1 MTSRTKLKSYK
12 TELTVGQKVITAIGV
27 VVFGIYALSL
37 VIALCWTVMSSLKTD
52 PEFAAS
58 SLALPK
64 IPQLSNYVRAFEVLA
79 INDTSLF
86 DMLFNSLWL
95 SILTPTINLFSAAMA
110 SYVMAKYKFP
120 GRKLIWG
127 IMVTLMVIPI
137 YGATASRY
145 QMYKMLGIYNSPLYL
160 VSAVCGLGGNMMLI
174 ATFEGV
180 STTYM
185 EAAFI
190 DGAGH
195 FKVFFTVMLP
205 QVTGLISAL
214 WIMSFISTW
223 NDYMTSIMF
232 LPDYLTLSTGLYR
245 FRNLT
250 QSRGKDIPV
259 LFAGVVL
266 CMIPAIAL
274 FITFQDKFL
283 NLNFGGGI
291 KG

>member
-1 MTSRTKLKSYK
+1 MSRTKTKQKRNWSF
-12 TELTVGQKVITAIGV
+12 GQKVIIV
-27 VVFGIYALSL
+27 VGTVIFVIYALSL
-37 VIALCWTVMSSLKTD
+37 VIPLGWTVLASLKSD
-52 PEFAAS
+52 EEFAAS
-58 SLALPK
+58 SLQLPRF
-64 IPQLSNYVRAFEVLA
+64 PRVSNYIKAFDLLA
-79 INDTSLF
+79 INDTSLLQ
-86 DMLFNSLWL
+86 MLVNSLWL
-95 SILTPTINLFSAAMA
+95 SVLTPTINLFTAAMA

-120 GRKLIWG
+120 GRNFIWG

-137 YGATASRY
+137 YGATASQY
-145 QMYKMLGIYNSPLYL
+145 QMYKALGIYNSPAFL
-160 VSAVCGLGGNMMLI
+160 VTSICGLGGNMMLI

-195 FKVFFTVMLP
+195 TKVFFSIMLP
-205 QVTGLISAL
+205 QVTGLLSAL

-223 NDYMTSIMF
+223 NSYMTSIMF
-232 LPDYLTLSTGLYR
+232 LPNYLTLATGLYR
-245 FRNLT
+245 FRNQT
-250 QSRGKDIPV
+250 QSRGKDVPV

-266 CMIPAIAL
+266 CMIPAVTL
-274 FITFQDKFL
+274 FATFQDKFL

>member
-1 MTSRTKLKSYK
+1 MLRTKANAKRVK
-12 TELTVGQKVITAIGV
+12 WTTGQKVIIVLGTMIFV
-27 VVFGIYALSL
+27 IYGLSL
-37 VIALCWTVMSSLKTD
+37 IFALGWTVLASLKTD
-52 PEFAAS
+52 EEFAAS
-58 SLALPK
+58 SLAFPRQWK
-64 IPQLSNYVRAFEVLA
+64 LSNYIRAFELLA
-79 INDTSLF
+79 IGNTNLVE
-86 DMLFNSLWL
+86 MLYNSLWL
-95 SILTPTINLFSAAMA
+95 SILRPTINLLTAAMA

-120 GRKLIWG
+120 GRSLIWG
-127 IMVTLMVIPI
+127 IMVTLMIIPI
-137 YGATASRY
+137 YGSTAS
-145 QMYKMLGIYNSPLYL
+145 QYKMYSLLGIYNSPLLL
-160 VSAVCGLGGNMMLI
+160 VTAICGIGGNMMLI

-195 FKVFFTVMLP
+195 FKVFFTIMLP
-205 QVTGLISAL
+205 QVTGLLSAL
-214 WIMSFISTW
+214 WIMSFISIW

-232 LPDYLTLSTGLYR
+232 LPDYLTLATGLYR
-245 FRNLT
+245 FRNQT

-266 CMIPAIAL
+266 CMIPAITL

>member
-1 MTSRTKLKSYK
+1 
-12 TELTVGQKVITAIGV
+12 
-27 VVFGIYALSL
+27 SL
-37 VIALCWTVMSSLKTD
+37 IIAMGWTVLASLKTD
-52 PEFAAS
+52 AEFAAS
-58 SLALPK
+58 SLAFPREWK
-64 IPQLSNYVRAFEVLA
+64 FSNYIKAFDLLA
-79 INDTSLF
+79 VNDTNLVE
-86 DMLFNSLWL
+86 MLFNSLWL
-95 SILTPTINLFSAAMA
+95 AVLTPSINLFTAAMA
-110 SYVMAKYKFP
+110 SYIMAKYKFP
-120 GRKLIWG
+120 GRNLIWG

-145 QMYKMLGIYNSPLYL
+145 QMYKFLGIYNSPLLL
-160 VSAVCGLGGNMMLI
+160 VTAICGIGGNMMLI

-195 FKVFFTVMLP
+195 FRIFFTIMLP

-232 LPDYLTLSTGLYR
+232 LPDYLTLATGLYR
-245 FRNLT
+245 FRNQT
-250 QSRGKDIPV
+250 QSRGKNIPV

-266 CMIPAIAL
+266 CMIPAITL
-274 FITFQDKFL
+274 FSAFQDKFL

>member
-1 MTSRTKLKSYK
+1 MLRTKANAKRVK
-12 TELTVGQKVITAIGV
+12 WTTGQKVIIVLGTLI
-27 VVFGIYALSL
+27 FGIYGLSL
-37 VIALCWTVMSSLKTD
+37 IFALGWTVLASLKTD
-52 PEFAAS
+52 AEFSAS
-58 SLALPK
+58 SLAFPQQWK
-64 IPQLSNYVRAFEVLA
+64 ISNYIRAFKLLA
-79 INDTSLF
+79 IGNTNLVE
-86 DMLFNSLWL
+86 MLYNSLWL
-95 SILTPTINLFSAAMA
+95 SILRPTINLFTAAMA

-120 GRKLIWG
+120 GRSLIWG
-127 IMVTLMVIPI
+127 IMVTLMIIPI
-137 YGATASRY
+137 YGSTASQY
-145 QMYKMLGIYNSPLYL
+145 QMYRLLGIYNSPLLL
-160 VSAVCGLGGNMMLI
+160 VTAICGIGGNMMLI

-195 FKVFFTVMLP
+195 FKVFFTIMLP

-214 WIMSFISTW
+214 WIMSFISSW
-223 NDYMTSIMF
+223 NDYMMSIMF
-232 LPDYLTLSTGLYR
+232 LPDYLTLATGLYR
-245 FRNLT
+245 FRNQT

-266 CMIPAIAL
+266 CMIPAITL

>member
-1 MTSRTKLKSYK
+1 MLRTKANAKRVK
-12 TELTVGQKVITAIGV
+12 WTTGQKVIIVLGTMIFV
-27 VVFGIYALSL
+27 IYGLSL
-37 VIALCWTVMSSLKTD
+37 IFALGWTVLASLKTD
-52 PEFAAS
+52 EEFAAS
-58 SLALPK
+58 SLAFPRQWK
-64 IPQLSNYVRAFEVLA
+64 LSNYIRAFELLA
-79 INDTSLF
+79 IGNTNLVE
-86 DMLFNSLWL
+86 MLYNSLWL
-95 SILTPTINLFSAAMA
+95 SILRPTINLLTAAMA

-120 GRKLIWG
+120 GRSLIWG
-127 IMVTLMVIPI
+127 IMVTLMIIPI
-137 YGATASRY
+137 YGSTASQY
-145 QMYKMLGIYNSPLYL
+145 QMYRLLGIYNSPLLL
-160 VSAVCGLGGNMMLI
+160 VTAICGIGGNMMLI

-195 FKVFFTVMLP
+195 FKVFFTIMLP

-214 WIMSFISTW
+214 WIMSFISSW
-223 NDYMTSIMF
+223 NDYMMSIMF
-232 LPDYLTLSTGLYR
+232 LPDYLTLATGLYR
-245 FRNLT
+245 FRNQT

-266 CMIPAIAL
+266 CMIPAITL